1 MRLARVGDEVELT
14 VADDGPGLSPDARA
28 RAFERF
34 YRDDDARSRD
44 TGGAGLG
51 LAIVA
56 AIVAAHG
63 GTVAIDDDD
72 GGGASITARLP
83 VLAGPEA

>member
-1 MRLARVGDEVELT
+1 MS
-14 VADDGPGLSPDARA
+14 DDGPGIPPDQLD

-34 YRDDDARSRD
+34 HRGDPSRSRD

-51 LAIVA
+51 LAIVE

-63 GTVAIDDDD
+63 GSVEVADAAPGARFTV
-72 GGGASITARLP
+72 RLP
-83 VLAGPEA
+83 LA